1 MHNIRF
7 FSILALALFAC
18 TSSLLVLLVTAH
30 LLQLPHS
37 RNSPA
42 CTEHRPDRQTPQAM
56 RCFPKTSHITAW
68 CVDDADENPP
78 LPNQQVLML
87 KYTQL
92 YVQPF
97 TASCAK
103 DYKGH
108 SLLQT
113 TFAKLPNSSM
123 QVMLP
128 KGVQILNNMTLK
140 AFHILTTDL
149 ACPIKISYHLQF
161 LLLLCKRYPLI

>member
-1 MHNIRF
+1 MHLQSA
-7 FSILALALFAC
+7 SIA
-18 TSSLLVLLVTAH
+18 TVLVTAY
-30 LLQLPHS
+30 LLQLPQS
-37 RNSPA
+37 RNSSA
-42 CTEHRPDRQTPQAM
+42 CTEHQPDCQTPQAM
-56 RCFPKTSHITAW
+56 CRFPKTSHIRAW
-68 CVDDADENPP
+68 CVDDADENPT

-92 YVQPF
+92 QVQPF
-97 TASCAK
+97 VASCAE

-113 TFAKLPNSSM
+113 RFAKLPNSSI

-140 AFHILTTDL
+140 
-149 ACPIKISYHLQF
+149 Q
-161 LLLLCKRYPLI
+161 